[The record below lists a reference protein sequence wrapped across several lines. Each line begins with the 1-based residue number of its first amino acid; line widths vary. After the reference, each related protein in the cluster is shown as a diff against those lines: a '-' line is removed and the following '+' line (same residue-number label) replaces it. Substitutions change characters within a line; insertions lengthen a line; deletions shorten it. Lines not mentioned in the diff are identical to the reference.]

1 MSPANQEGPG
11 TKLLQEYQRGQDGM
25 QGVKLNN
32 ACMMDKELE
41 AEIHPLKHDD
51 KVPQSNLKNQTEK
64 DGSFKKASRHSRFA
78 QCRTMFFFFSLFT
91 CLFVVFIISFIIPC
105 PDRPVSQKTW
115 KINYDKAVTYD
126 FLVFKDINKDRVQD
140 VLFLHKDDNSNN
152 DFNISCIDEGF
163 SSPCTFLAAVSGT
176 NGSLIWDRPVAQDI
190 AFIECVDSQEMDEL
204 LWCCFIV
211 GKPGSLTAVD
221 FYTGETLWNQSYTFG
236 GNASVLYPFLNIP
249 DVNDDEIQDLLFFT
263 KSGRQIQI
271 YLISGGTGDQVGS
284 THSLN
289 LEGEVGYIMHVTKIG
304 AYYVIFHSASS
315 LYGYSLKEL
324 YEEIT
329 GKKSIFEE
337 DPYLKKII
345 NNVTHRMSPFHSSG
359 AIRYLTNVPAKD
371 ILLVKSDACEMLDE
385 QTLTTKWTFN
395 TSDVVRKPVFGYYKP
410 DALAVV
416 LENGTDDQRKIWI
429 VDVAS
434 GALLWSLSL
443 SLVPRSLKTA
453 TMQTADRRSVFFF
466 WGSSN
471 LTGPN
476 QMETVNFQ
484 QILYLFHPTLPDN
497 LLEIA
502 NTTENIAAFNVLI
515 FEESHHASYV
525 LLTGP
530 TNQDQPGQVTLSK
543 QKVKENILN
552 SKVIWLI
559 KEKSDSDQI
568 IKDRFY
574 ELRYRREK

>member
-1 MSPANQEGPG
+1 
-11 TKLLQEYQRGQDGM
+11 
-25 QGVKLNN
+25 
-32 ACMMDKELE
+32 MMDKELE

-345 NNVTHRMSPFHSSG
+345 NNVTHRMSPFH
-359 AIRYLTNVPAKD
+359 
-371 ILLVKSDACEMLDE
+371 
-385 QTLTTKWTFN
+385 
-395 TSDVVRKPVFGYYKP
+395 RKPVFGYYKP